1 MIYKGEIMEYIEQI
15 RMQRYMKTPEYRLE
29 AYMAALYECGEALY

>member
-1 MIYKGEIMEYIEQI
+1 MIYTGGNMEYIEQI

-29 AYMAALYECGEALY
+29 LYMAALYECGEAIY